1 MIPQRV
7 RRRRICNGGGGRGEA
22 AAAAAAAAAYVGG
35 NSEGDGVAR
44 GLLGERA
51 WVGGIP
57 PSAGSPPS
65 PSPLLRVPLDDL
77 KRRCDY
83 PGPIDIRSSQPRL

>member
-22 AAAAAAAAAYVGG
+22 AAAAAAAYVGG
-35 NSEGDGVAR
+35 NSEDDGVAR

-51 WVGGIP
+51 WVDGFP
-57 PSAGSPPS
+57 PVRDLPS
-65 PSPLLRVPLDDL
+65 PVPLDDL